1 MRAHL
6 AHREL
11 LKRGNQQDLELQPG
25 FNMFQLLNCDS
36 LSTDKIENIE
46 TDARTEGPLPNLRR
60 LGILQ
65 ASKNLEQ
72 PLNSPCLVDVQRL
85 PHFKKIAWRK
95 FTVGNGIK

>member
-25 FNMFQLLNCDS
+25 FNWLNYDS
-36 LSTDKIENIE
+36 LSTDKIG
-46 TDARTEGPLPNLRR
+46 THARNEGLVPNLRP

-72 PLNSPCLVDVQRL
+72 PMPSGCS
-85 PHFKKIAWRK
+85 
-95 FTVGNGIK
+95 